1 MEPRHERG
9 HLFIVSG
16 PSGAGKGSVLKA
28 ASRKININ
36 LSISVTNRPKRETE
50 ENGKDYFFVESAQF
64 DKLVNENKLLEWAE
78 LYGHKYGTPSDYV
91 NEKIENGEDI
101 YLEIDVQGAR
111 QVKKKVPDSVLIF
124 IKAPTLLELE
134 KRLAHRNTESK
145 EAIEKRLEFAKSE
158 LEAAVAYDYIIE
170 NDNLDKAADEFV
182 RIVKEV
188 HSGRKAEIGRLDK

>member
-1 MEPRHERG
+1 MAPRHERG

-28 ASRKININ
+28 VSRKIDIN
-36 LSISVTNRPKRETE
+36 LSISVTDRPKRETE
-50 ENGKDYFFVESAQF
+50 EYGKDYFFVEKRQF
-64 DKLVNENKLLEWAE
+64 EKLVNENKLIEWAE

-91 NEKIENGEDI
+91 NEKLANGEDI

-111 QVKKKVPDSVLIF
+111 QVKKKVPGSVLIF
-124 IKAPTLLELE
+124 IKAPTLMELE

-145 EAIEKRLEFAKSE
+145 KAIEKRLEVAKNE
-158 LEAAVAYDYIIE
+158 LEAAVAYDYIIV
-170 NDNLDKAADEFV
+170 NDNLDKAADEFL

-188 HSGRKAEIGRLDK
+188 HSGRKAEIGRFDK